1 MRTLAVL
8 LLLAMAASAAA
19 QEREIRNADLPRDLE
34 RELLRMY
41 DGGARRVDGPY
52 HVRPSETVWED
63 LAVFG
68 GLLRVEGRVEGDVA
82 VVDGDVLVG
91 PGGEVTGRVTAVGG
105 EVRLADGAHVGGTIT
120 AFGETSRWAT
130 SAAED
135 RERDRGRW
143 SGERY
148 PDYGSARLKVRAGA
162 SYNRV
167 EGLPIMFGPALE
179 SGGRNPLRL
188 EALAIWRS
196 ETVGESFETDRM
208 GYRVRAEQLLG
219 GRGRASFGGSVF
231 STVDPMDRWQISDLE
246 ASLAAA
252 VFHDDYRDH
261 YERTGWSAFVWG
273 EPIRGV
279 ETTLEYRDEMHGTM
293 PAGDP
298 WSLFDG
304 SDVWRAQ
311 PLVAEG
317 DLRSVV
323 GMVEVDAR
331 DDEDDPWRGW
341 YARLSIERPVGGRL
355 TRPELLV
362 VEPTGEDPVPDF
374 FGSTEVDTDFLA
386 GLIDLRHYMPVG
398 WASQLGLRVVAGG
411 RLDDGPLP
419 SQLQHALG
427 GLGTLPGFAAFHAD
441 CGARS
446 AIGEYGDHRFY
457 GGYGCDRFAL
467 GQVEYRGSLSLDFG
481 FGDDRDRDRDRD
493 EDGDGRW
500 WGDDWWDDVRFDV
513 EPEWVVFFDAGRGWA
528 AGDPFLGPARD
539 TGTLYD
545 VGLGFLLDDLGLY
558 VALPLNGGVEQE
570 PRFFLRLGRRF

>member
-8 LLLAMAASAAA
+8 LLLALAAPAAA
-19 QEREIRNADLPRDLE
+19 QEQEIRNADLPRDLE

-41 DGGARRVDGPY
+41 DGGARRVDGSY
-52 HVRPSETVWED
+52 RVLPSETIEGD

-68 GLLRVEGRVEGDVA
+68 GALIVEGRVEGDVA
-82 VVDGDVLVG
+82 VVDGDVVVE
-91 PGGEVTGRVTAVGG
+91 PGGEVTGRVTVVGG
-105 EVRLADGAHVGGTIT
+105 EARLADGARVDGTIT
-120 AFGETSRWAT
+120 AFGETSRWAGP
-130 SAAED
+130 ADRDD
-135 RERDRGRW
+135 REGDGGRWGRDR
-143 SGERY
+143 Y
-148 PDYGSARLKVRAGA
+148 ADYGSARLKVRVGA

-196 ETVGESFETDRM
+196 ETVGGSLETDRM

-219 GRGRASFGGSVF
+219 GRGRASVGGTVF
-231 STVDPMDRWQISDLE
+231 STVDPMDGWQIGDLE

-273 EPIRGV
+273 EPIRGL
-279 ETTLEYRDEMHGTM
+279 EATLEYRDETHATM

-304 SDVWRAQ
+304 SEVWRAQ

-317 DLRSVV
+317 DLRSVA
-323 GMVEVDAR
+323 GTVEVDAR
-331 DDEDDPWRGW
+331 DDENDPWDGW
-341 YARLSIERPVGGRL
+341 YARLSVERPVGGGL

-362 VEPTGEDPVPDF
+362 VEQTGEDPVPDF
-374 FGSTEVDTDFLA
+374 FGSTEVDTEFTA
-386 GLIDLRHYMPVG
+386 GLVDLRRYMPVG
-398 WASQLGLRVVAGG
+398 WASRLAFRVVAGG

-427 GLGTLPGFAAFHAD
+427 GIGTLPGFATFHAD

-457 GGYGCDRFAL
+457 AGYGCDRFAL
-467 GQVEYRGSLSLDFG
+467 GQIEYRGSLSLDFG
-481 FGDDRDRDRDRD
+481 FGDRDRGDRD
-493 EDGDGRW
+493 EGGDGHW
-500 WGDDWWDDVRFDV
+500 WDDDWWNDIRVDMS
-513 EPEWVVFFDAGRGWA
+513 PEWVVFFDAGRGWA
-528 AGDPFLGPARD
+528 AEDPFLGPARD

-545 VGLGFLLDDLGLY
+545 VGLGFLVGDVGIY
-558 VALPLNGGVEQE
+558 AALPLNGGVEQE